1 MTSDHSGA
9 TTRTERRLPWSVLA
23 IVLLGLFLT
32 VVLFWLVRQAEL
44 ASFRARLES
53 DVSLRTDTIFNKID
67 GSLLVVTALRN
78 HFAASKEV
86 TREEFS
92 TFSKPFLQERGEIKA
107 LSWDPRIPQAQRGS
121 FEAQGRKGV
130 AGEFFIY
137 ERDRK
142 GDRIPARSRDFFYP
156 VWYIEPM
163 SENGKAIGFDVGSN
177 PLRLAAL
184 EQARDTGMPTATER
198 IILEQDGEPRNS
210 VLVFAP
216 FFAKGL
222 QSRTVAERR
231 VALQGFTVA
240 VINME
245 RLFSAALGK
254 TEPIGLS
261 FNLLDLSAP
270 KDRRLLYHW
279 TARGSGSVS
288 WLGFLL
294 PEAPTTTKK
303 FSFCGRDWGVNL
315 TPSQEYLARNYPLAY
330 WTLLPAG
337 GFLSL
342 LLGLYFSTLFAQR
355 EKLEAQVLERTLA
368 LQSSERELRELNL
381 HLEERVLDRTKQLE
395 GALKA
400 LSLSMEQAQTANR
413 AKSIFLANMS
423 HEIRTPLNAVLGFS
437 QIAMRDPALSPEN
450 LHNLQIVNRSGEQLL
465 TLIND
470 VIDVAKIEAGRMP
483 LEKSVFDLPALLTG
497 VLEQYTP
504 KATAKKLQLMHEP
517 DGTTVRYVTGDQ
529 EKIHHILS
537 NLIDNA
543 LKFTR
548 EGGVSLRS
556 RTRSRDG
563 QDWLEVEVEDS
574 GQGIAPGDLDR
585 IFGAFEQAEAGQ
597 MNQGGTGLGL
607 TICREYARLMGG
619 DLNVTSRL
627 GQGSCF
633 HLALPVQKASD
644 ASLPQ
649 APEPARRNMRLKPGQ
664 PPCRVLVVDDR
675 DTNREILVKMLAP
688 LGCCTIEAVNGQAGL
703 EAFQTQKPHLV
714 LMDAV
719 MPVMD
724 GREATRRIRALPEGE
739 RVPIIAVSASVFKD
753 QLQEVMAAGASD
765 FLRKPLREEELY
777 TKLAKYLPFEFEYA
791 EDGEKKASMASTTP
805 AELAQELAQL
815 PQELRDQLVAAARG
829 LDKASLLALMAPFA
843 AIAPGVAQRLHT
855 LAESYRFDLI
865 EEMIGRKPMAAEPK
879 GEDHD

>member
-1 MTSDHSGA
+1 MTSEKPSA
-9 TTRTERRLPWSVLA
+9 WTRTEHRFPGSVLA
-23 IVLLGLFLT
+23 IVLSGLFLT
-32 VVLFWLVRQAEL
+32 VVLFWLVREAEL
-44 ASFRARLES
+44 ASFRARMQS
-53 DVSLRTDTIFNKID
+53 DISLRTDTIINKID

-78 HFAASKEV
+78 YFAASEGV

-92 TFSKPFLQERGEIKA
+92 TFTLPFLQERGEIKA
-107 LSWDPRIPQAQRGS
+107 LSWDPCIPQAQRGH
-121 FEAQGRKGV
+121 FEGQGRKGV
-130 AGEFFIY
+130 TGEFFIY

-142 GDRIPARSRDFFYP
+142 GDRIPAGNRDFLYP

-163 SENGKAIGFDVGSN
+163 GENSKAIGFDVGSN

-184 EQARDTGMPTATER
+184 ERARDTGKPTATER

-210 VLVFAP
+210 VLVFNP
-216 FFAKGL
+216 LFAKGL
-222 QSRTVAERR
+222 PSTTVAERR
-231 VALQGFTVA
+231 AALQGFTVA
-240 VINME
+240 VLNME
-245 RLFSAALGK
+245 RLLSAALGK
-254 TEPIGLS
+254 TGPIGLS
-261 FNLLDLSAP
+261 FDLLDLSAP

-279 TARGSGSVS
+279 TARVTGSVP

-294 PEAPTTTKK
+294 PEAPTTINK
-303 FSFCGRDWGVNL
+303 FSFCGREWGVNL

-337 GFLSL
+337 ALLSG

-355 EKLEAQVLERTLA
+355 EKLEAQVLERTLE
-368 LQSSERELRELNL
+368 LQSSEKELRELNL

-395 GALKA
+395 GAMQA
-400 LSLSMEQAQTANR
+400 LSLSMDQAQTANR

-450 LHNLQIVNRSGEQLL
+450 LHNLQIVNSSGEQLL
-465 TLIND
+465 ALIND
-470 VIDVAKIEAGRMP
+470 VIDVAKIEAGRMS
-483 LEKSVFDLPALLTG
+483 LEKSVFDLPAMLAH
-497 VLEQYTP
+497 VIEQFTP
-504 KATAKKLQLMHEP
+504 RAAARKLQLIHESE
-517 DGTTVRYVTGDQ
+517 DAMLRYLTGDQ
-529 EKIHHILS
+529 EKIRHILS

-548 EGGVSLRS
+548 EGGISLRS
-556 RTRSRDG
+556 RTCSRDG

-574 GQGIAPGDLDR
+574 GQGIAPGDMDR
-585 IFGAFEQAEAGQ
+585 IFGAFEQVEGGQ
-597 MNQGGTGLGL
+597 MNHGGTGLGL

-633 HLALPVQKASD
+633 HLALPVLKAPG

-649 APEPARRNMRLKPGQ
+649 APVPAHRNMRLKPGQ
-664 PPCRVLVVDDR
+664 PPCRILVVDDR

-688 LGCCTIEAVNGQAGL
+688 LGCTTTEAVNGQAGL

-739 RVPIIAVSASVFKD
+739 RVPIIAVSASVFED

-777 TKLAKYLPFEFEYA
+777 AKLTKHLPFEFEYA
-791 EDGEKKASMASTTP
+791 EDGERETGMASTAP
-805 AELAQELAQL
+805 AELAHELVQL
-815 PQELRDQLVAAARG
+815 PQELCDQLAVAARG

-855 LAESYRFDLI
+855 LADSYRFDLI
-865 EEMIGRKPMAAEPK
+865 EEMIGQKPTAAGPK

>member
-1 MTSDHSGA
+1 MTSEKPSA
-9 TTRTERRLPWSVLA
+9 WTRTEHRFPGSVLA
-23 IVLLGLFLT
+23 IVLSGLFLT
-32 VVLFWLVRQAEL
+32 VVLFWLVREAEL
-44 ASFRARLES
+44 ASFRARMQS
-53 DVSLRTDTIFNKID
+53 DISLRTDTIINKID
-67 GSLLVVTALRN
+67 GSLLVVMALRN
-78 HFAASKEV
+78 YFAASEGV

-92 TFSKPFLQERGEIKA
+92 TFTLPFLQERGEIKA
-107 LSWDPRIPQAQRGS
+107 LSWDPCIPQAQRGH
-121 FEAQGRKGV
+121 FEGQGRKGV
-130 AGEFFIY
+130 TGEFFIY

-142 GDRIPARSRDFFYP
+142 GDRIPAGNRDFLYP

-163 SENGKAIGFDVGSN
+163 GENSKAIGFDVGSN

-184 EQARDTGMPTATER
+184 ERARDTGKPTATER

-210 VLVFAP
+210 VLVFNP
-216 FFAKGL
+216 LFVKGL
-222 QSRTVAERR
+222 PSTTVAERR
-231 VALQGFTVA
+231 AALQGFTVA
-240 VINME
+240 VLNME
-245 RLFSAALGK
+245 RLLSAALGK
-254 TEPIGLS
+254 TGPIGLS
-261 FNLLDLSAP
+261 FDLLDLTAP

-279 TARGSGSVS
+279 TARVTGSVP

-294 PEAPTTTKK
+294 PEAPTTINK
-303 FSFCGRDWGVNL
+303 FSFCGREWGVNL

-337 GFLSL
+337 ALLSG

-355 EKLEAQVLERTLA
+355 EKLEAQVLERTLE
-368 LQSSERELRELNL
+368 LQSSEKELRELNL

-395 GALKA
+395 GAMQA

-437 QIAMRDPALSPEN
+437 QIAMRDPALSPDN
-450 LHNLQIVNRSGEQLL
+450 LHNLQIVNSSGEQLL
-465 TLIND
+465 ALIND
-470 VIDVAKIEAGRMP
+470 VIDVAKIEAGRMS
-483 LEKSVFDLPALLTG
+483 LEKSVFDLPAMLAR
-497 VLEQYTP
+497 VIEQFTP
-504 KATAKKLQLMHEP
+504 KAAARKLQLIHESE
-517 DGTTVRYVTGDQ
+517 DAMLRHVTGDQ
-529 EKIHHILS
+529 EKIRHILS

-548 EGGVSLRS
+548 EGGISLRS
-556 RTRSRDG
+556 RTCSRDG

-574 GQGIAPGDLDR
+574 GQGIAPGDMDR
-585 IFGAFEQAEAGQ
+585 IFGAFEQVEGGQ
-597 MNQGGTGLGL
+597 MNHGGTGLGL

-627 GQGSCF
+627 GHGSCF
-633 HLALPVQKASD
+633 HLALPVLKASD

-649 APEPARRNMRLKPGQ
+649 ALEPARRNMRLKPGQ

-688 LGCCTIEAVNGQAGL
+688 LGCSTTEAVNGQAGL
-703 EAFQTQKPHLV
+703 EAFQIQKPHLV
-714 LMDAV
+714 LMDAI

-739 RVPIIAVSASVFKD
+739 KVPIIAVSASVFED

-777 TKLAKYLPFEFEYA
+777 AKLARYLPFEFEYA
-791 EDGEKKASMASTTP
+791 EDGEGETSMVSTAP
-805 AELAQELAQL
+805 AELAHELAQL
-815 PQELRDQLVAAARG
+815 PQVLCDQLVAAARG
-829 LDKASLLALMAPFA
+829 LDKAGLLALMAPFA
-843 AIAPGVAQRLHT
+843 AIAPGVAQRLRT
-855 LAESYRFDLI
+855 LADSYRFDLI
-865 EEMIGRKPMAAEPK
+865 EEMIGQKPMAAGQQ